1 MKSSHG
7 IFSQNNIGLV
17 LIILATAAILLPRTL
32 DMSYS
37 VKLLFYSMYAPL
49 IILWGYNKARFT
61 WEEIQNQGSAWLST
75 FYPWPCFCSMFCPA
89 WEFSLSPT
97 LRKI

>member
-37 VKLLFYSMYAPL
+37 VKLLFYSMYAPPYHPL
-49 IILWGYNKARFT
+49 GV
-61 WEEIQNQGSAWLST
+61 QQGPVYMGGNPKPGISVGRLHSVSGPVSAPCPVLPGAVPH
-75 FYPWPCFCSMFCPA
+75 YPY
-89 WEFSLSPT
+89 
-97 LRKI
+97 

>member
-7 IFSQNNIGLV
+7 IFSQNNIDLV

-37 VKLLFYSMYAPL
+37 MKVLFYSMYGPL
-49 IILWGYNKARFT
+49 IILWGYN
-61 WEEIQNQGSAWLST
+61 
-75 FYPWPCFCSMFCPA
+75 
-89 WEFSLSPT
+89 
-97 LRKI
+97 